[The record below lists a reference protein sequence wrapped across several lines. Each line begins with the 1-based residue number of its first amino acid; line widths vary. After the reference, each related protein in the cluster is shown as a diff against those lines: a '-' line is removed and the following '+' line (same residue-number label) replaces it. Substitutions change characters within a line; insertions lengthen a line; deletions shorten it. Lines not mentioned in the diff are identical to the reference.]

1 MGTKSYSSTSTNVST
16 VTTTNIRDIGF
27 TGAAAIELAS
37 IIGAT
42 TVQLAKINA
51 ETRQVEVAQTDKKFK
66 QLVSGSSDI
75 IASGERLFAEARG
88 AQEEQATLQQRL
100 LIVAV
105 LGLAG
110 FAVFKGRRR

>member
-1 MGTKSYSSTSTNVST
+1 MGTKSYSSNTTKIST
-16 VTTTNIRDIGF
+16 VTTTNIRDIGL

-42 TVQLAKINA
+42 TIQLARINA
-51 ETRQVEVAQTDKKFK
+51 QTRQVEVAQTDKKFK

-75 IASGERLFAEARG
+75 IATGERLFAEARG
-88 AQEEQATLQQRL
+88 QQDKATLQQQL

-105 LGLAG
+105 LGVAG
-110 FAVFKGRRR
+110 FAVFKGRRK

>member
-1 MGTKSYSSTSTNVST
+1 MSTKSYSSTSTSVST

-27 TGAAAIELAS
+27 TGAAAIELAN

-51 ETRQVEVAQTDKKFK
+51 QTRAVEVAQTDKKFK

-75 IASGERLFAEARG
+75 IASGERLFAAARG
-88 AQEEQATLQQRL
+88 EREEQANLQQRL

-105 LGLAG
+105 LGVAG
-110 FAVFKGRRR
+110 FAMFKGRRR